1 MREDVLDGFDT
12 AAQRRLAGTVWN
24 QGGCDGW
31 YLDADHR
38 NTNNWP
44 GSMTAYRRRTRRLDP
59 ADYHL
64 EH

>member
-1 MREDVLDGFDT
+1 MRCSTPHAVPP
-12 AAQRRLAGTVWN
+12 RRR
-24 QGGCDGW
+24 QGGCDGS

-38 NTNNWP
+38 NTNDQP
-44 GSMTAYRRRTRRLDP
+44 GSMTAYRRLDP